1 MNEKFV
7 TEQGAKF
14 GLESNTTLYNGPFVL
29 NEWKHEQSFQLKKN
43 PTYWENKEVKLEEIN
58 FNIVKDR
65 STAINLYETKAIDR
79 VVLTSEF
86 VDKYKSDADFKTIK
100 RPSTQFIRLNEKNK
114 F

>member
-1 MNEKFV
+1 KFV

-29 NEWKHEQSFQLKKN
+29 NEWKHEQSFKLKKN

-65 STAINLYETKAIDR
+65 STAINLYETK
-79 VVLTSEF
+79 
-86 VDKYKSDADFKTIK
+86 
-100 RPSTQFIRLNEKNK
+100 
-114 F
+114 

>member
-1 MNEKFV
+1 MNGSMNKV
-7 TEQGAKF
+7 SSLRRIQ
-14 GLESNTTLYNGPFVL
+14 
-29 NEWKHEQSFQLKKN
+29 
-43 PTYWENKEVKLEEIN
+43 TYWENKEVKLEEIN

-114 F
+114 FLAK